1 MGTLSRIKI
10 DFSRL
15 RSDLNAAWAIAKKDA
30 HIYYLR
36 PGPLM
41 FGIMFPFFMFL
52 SFAIGRTA
60 PVYTLI
66 PGLVA
71 MTIFFSASSIGPVS
85 VPLERRVKTFERL
98 LSAPVSF
105 YAVFLGKVLA
115 GLFFSLAIGIIPVV
129 IGVIFFGNQIVNVA
143 PLIIGFVLPAFCFS
157 TLGIMFAS
165 FPTENPG
172 DVMMMLNFIRLPL
185 LFISGIF
192 IQLESMPD
200 WGKFASVFSPLTYSN
215 DLVRNGLTGQ
225 TYYNPVVDVLALL
238 VFSAVFQIIGVLINR
253 RFRE

>member
-1 MGTLSRIKI
+1 MSKVKI
-10 DFSRL
+10 NLGEL
-15 RSDLNAAWAIAKKDA
+15 RSNLNAAWAIAKKDA
-30 HIYYLR
+30 HIYYIQ

-52 SFAIGRTA
+52 SFAIGRNA
-60 PVYTLI
+60 PAATMI
-66 PGLVA
+66 PGLTA

-85 VPLERRVKTFERL
+85 VPLERRTKTFERL

-115 GLFFSLAIGIIPVV
+115 GFMFCLAIGVIPIIV
-129 IGVIFFGNQIVNVA
+129 GMAFFGTQIINIVL
-143 PLIIGFVLPAFCFS
+143 LIIGFILPAFCFS

-172 DVMMMLNFIRLPL
+172 NIMMMLNFIRLPL

-192 IQLESMPD
+192 IPLSMMPD
-200 WGKFASVFSPLTYSN
+200 WGRIASIFSPLTYSG
-215 DLVRNGLTGQ
+215 DLVSNGLGGQ
-225 TYYNPVVDVLALL
+225 TYYSPLIDILALL
-238 VFSAVFQIIGVLINR
+238 IFIVVFQVLGMLVNR